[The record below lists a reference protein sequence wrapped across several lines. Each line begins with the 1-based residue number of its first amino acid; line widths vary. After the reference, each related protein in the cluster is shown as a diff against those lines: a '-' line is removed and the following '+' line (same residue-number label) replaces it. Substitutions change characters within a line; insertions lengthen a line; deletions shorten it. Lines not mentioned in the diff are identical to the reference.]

1 MTRDEDPAGGFQT
14 LTRTELVAPFPPGT
28 TRGYEVTHH
37 TSLGRQTRYQV
48 NQLASGAEQLKNF
61 LPDGT
66 QTIST
71 VGTNGGSTM
80 VDAAGNQTALQL
92 SGDPR
97 WGLQAPFAKSLVVTT
112 PGGLTSTVLSSRTV
126 TLSDPSNPLSL
137 TTQTDTSTVN
147 GRTYTSVFNAGT
159 RRFTSST
166 PLGRQSISTI
176 DNVGRIVQSQV
187 ANLNPVSFVYDARG
201 RVQSISQGSG
211 VETRTSAFGYNANGY
226 LETITD
232 PLNRV
237 TSFQYDDAGRVTQQ
251 TLPGNRTIGFNL

>member
-1 MTRDEDPAGGFQT
+1 M
-14 LTRTELVAPFPPGT
+14 
-28 TRGYEVTHH
+28 
-37 TSLGRQTRYQV
+37 
-48 NQLASGAEQLKNF
+48 
-61 LPDGT
+61 
-66 QTIST
+66 
-71 VGTNGGSTM
+71 
-80 VDAAGNQTALQL
+80 
-92 SGDPR
+92 
-97 WGLQAPFAKSLVVTT
+97 
-112 PGGLTSTVLSSRTV
+112 
-126 TLSDPSNPLSL
+126 LSDPSNPLSL

-159 RRFTSST
+159 RRFTSTT

-211 VETRTSAFGYNANGY
+211 AETRASAFGYNANGY

-251 TLPGNRTIGFNL
+251 TLPGNRTIGFTYDANGNLTSLTPPGKPQHAFDYTEVDLMKEYDPPTAANVGTRVTTYSLRHRTKTHAHHAPRRADHRFRLRHCGEAHHSESARVDS